1 MGKLNL
7 TSEASMTKRLCG
19 TLVAILAVALPI
31 CLAQES
37 KEIHLMF
44 VQLNQ
49 PETSDA
55 ATNQIVRRVEKGAV
69 ADRDYVVE
77 RLPGMIDN
85 PVRDKVWSNAVRLAG
100 SLKAANAVPSLIRVL
115 PTTPFQS
122 PVAMPF
128 ADDLTLKYDPV
139 GEALSE
145 IGDAALS
152 EIVKLLEHGDRTTR
166 IRAARIL
173 WNIDSAA
180 SRKALRDDLD
190 HEADPAIKRL
200 TVGKSV
206 SLSNQ
211 SK

>member
-1 MGKLNL
+1 M
-7 TSEASMTKRLCG
+7 SKRLCS
-19 TLVAILAVALPI
+19 TFVTILALALPMY
-31 CLAQES
+31 LAQES
-37 KEIHLMF
+37 KEIHRMF

-55 ATNQIVRRVEKGAV
+55 AANQIVGRVEKGAV

-77 RLPGMIDN
+77 RLPGMIDK
-85 PVRDKVWSNAVRLAG
+85 PMRDKVWSNAVLLAG
-100 SLKAANAVPSLIRVL
+100 SLKAASAIPSLIRVL

-122 PVAMPF
+122 PVTMPF
-128 ADDLTLKYDPV
+128 ADDLTLQYDPV
-139 GEALSE
+139 G
-145 IGDAALS
+145 AALKEMGDTALP

-190 HEADPAIKRL
+190 RETDPVIKKL
-200 TVGKSV
+200 TAGKSV
-206 SLSNQ
+206 PPSNQ